1 MDLACTKLFTSTNI
15 NATNTTIT
23 NTSTE
28 ESEQDAVR
36 HVVDEKDYYY
46 QRYVHLLPETLCS
59 TNSMVPCNTSK
70 EKNLSNMDQITLFT
84 NITKQA
90 VIDCLEHQYHQLEQR
105 RKRSPK
111 IYDDEETQSTL
122 IKKKEFLP
130 ALLLPSKKRTHQLR
144 MIAIPAG

>member
-1 MDLACTKLFTSTNI
+1 
-15 NATNTTIT
+15 
-23 NTSTE
+23 
-28 ESEQDAVR
+28 
-36 HVVDEKDYYY
+36 
-46 QRYVHLLPETLCS
+46 
-59 TNSMVPCNTSK
+59 MVPCNTSK

-122 IKKKEFLP
+122 IKKKSFYQHYFFRP
-130 ALLLPSKKRTHQLR
+130 KRGP
-144 MIAIPAG
+144 IN